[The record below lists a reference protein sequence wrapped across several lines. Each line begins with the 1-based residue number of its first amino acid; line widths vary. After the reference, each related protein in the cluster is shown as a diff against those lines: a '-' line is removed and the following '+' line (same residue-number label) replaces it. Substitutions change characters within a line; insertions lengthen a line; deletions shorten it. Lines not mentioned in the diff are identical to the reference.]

1 RRRYPAEVKAMRT
14 EIGIAAMTLLLLAVG
29 SMALAQDKPPP
40 GDAAKGKQIYLADG
54 CYQCHGYVGQGSRS
68 SGSRLAR
75 PELPFDACKGALRQ
89 PWNEMPPYEETVL
102 SDRDAADIYAFLRSL
117 PPPPAASSTPLLN
130 H

>member
-40 GDAAKGKQIYLADG
+40 GDATKGKQIYLADG

-68 SGSRLAR
+68 TGPRLAR
-75 PELPFDACKGALRQ
+75 PELTFDKFKNHIRK
-89 PWNEMPPYEETVL
+89 PSNEMPPYEESVL
-102 SDRDAADIYAFLRSL
+102 SD
-117 PPPPAASSTPLLN
+117 
-130 H
+130 